1 MKITATSSK
10 EQTLEKW
17 VKFLLTPNEME
28 EVDMKNNENL
38 KKAKE
43 EFDEIQKDEYEQRM
57 AELRMKHI
65 MDSQAI
71 EEYGYEKGIE
81 AGKIEIVKEMLK
93 DKVDIKT
100 IMKYTGLTEEEII
113 KLEQ

>member
-1 MKITATSSK
+1 MKVGATLLKITSISSK
-10 EQTLEKW
+10 ERALEKW
-17 VKFLLTPNEME
+17 VKFLLSPNGME
-28 EVDMKNNENL
+28 EVDMENNENL

-71 EEYGYEKGIE
+71 EEYG
-81 AGKIEIVKEMLK
+81 
-93 DKVDIKT
+93 
-100 IMKYTGLTEEEII
+100 
-113 KLEQ
+113 